1 MASHKWGEGPRRR
14 RSPTNRGGLTFSR
27 SQCDGHHSQ
36 GPQNRIFG
44 LLLVALPT
52 SNLTGVRS
60 RGAIGHLGSCFPR
73 FRALGPGAKRGPLAD
88 LPQREEKSAA
98 PAPSSAGSGAALAI
112 HGPLTPYVSP
122 DLKLHV
128 HAAMAAL
135 RVPRAREARG
145 WRATPCMPVPNP
157 ALRGAARLR
166 SAAVKLTDAVG
177 LGPVLGK
184 AQVVRHGFMILCA
197 CRAVLGLR
205 APGPA
210 KSGKTK
216 RDRGAGGHGFSS

>member
-1 MASHKWGEGPRRR
+1 LASHKWGEGPRRR
-14 RSPTNRGGLTFSR
+14 RSPTNRGGLTFSG

-98 PAPSSAGSGAALAI
+98 PAPSSAGSGAALAMLRLA
-112 HGPLTPYVSP
+112 HAVSP

-135 RVPRAREARG
+135 RVPRAGEARG
-145 WRATPCMPVPNP
+145 WRAAMCMPVPNP
-157 ALRGAARLR
+157 ALRGAAGSR
-166 SAAVKLTDAVG
+166 SAAVKLTDAFG
-177 LGPVLGK
+177 LGSTLSK
-184 AQVVRHGFMILCA
+184 A
-197 CRAVLGLR
+197 
-205 APGPA
+205 
-210 KSGKTK
+210 
-216 RDRGAGGHGFSS
+216 